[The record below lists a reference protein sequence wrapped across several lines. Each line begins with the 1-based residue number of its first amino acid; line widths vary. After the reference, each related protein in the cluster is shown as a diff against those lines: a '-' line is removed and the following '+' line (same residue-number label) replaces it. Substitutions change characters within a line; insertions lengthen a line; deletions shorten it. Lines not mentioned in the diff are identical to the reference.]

1 MRLSTTLSVYIG
13 RQFFW
18 SFMGLL
24 LTILM
29 IVLLFDVVELLR
41 RAHGE
46 TAVSLTQLV
55 EMALLKLP
63 YMCQQMFPFAALFG
77 GMLTFWRLARHHEL
91 VVTRAAGI
99 SAWQFLLPVVA
110 VGFLL
115 GVLMTTALNP
125 LASASLSQFE
135 RREALMLKGHQNLL
149 ALGNSGIWLRQ
160 ANAEGQA
167 VIRASRILT
176 GGSDITLYD
185 ISVFRYRGSD
195 EFYQRIDAELATL
208 EDGFWHVQNA
218 QIQEPESPPR
228 IEKTVWLKTGLTLA
242 SIQDSFAP
250 PETMSFWS
258 LPGFVTKLEESGFSA
273 VRHRLYLHA
282 LLASPLL
289 MCAMVLIAATF
300 TLRHSRRGGATY
312 VIIGGV
318 LTGFILYFFSDIVFA
333 LGQSDSIPVVL
344 AAWTPSGVAT
354 LLGLAMLLHL
364 EDG

>member
-1 MRLSTTLSVYIG
+1 MRLSTTLSIYIG

-18 SFMGLL
+18 NFMGLL
-24 LTILM
+24 LVILL
-29 IVLLFDVVELLR
+29 IVLLFDIVELLR

-46 TAVSLTQLV
+46 AGVSLTQLV
-55 EMALLKLP
+55 EMALLKMP
-63 YMCQQMFPFAALFG
+63 YMCQQVFPFAALFA

-99 SAWQFLLPVVA
+99 SAWQFLLPVVT

-115 GVLMTTALNP
+115 GVLMTTAISP

-149 ALGNSGIWLRQ
+149 ALGESGIWLRQ

-185 ISVFRYRGSD
+185 ISVFRYRGAD
-195 EFYQRIDAELATL
+195 EFYQRIDAELASL
-208 EDGFWHVQNA
+208 EDGFWHVRNA

-228 IEKTVWLKTGLTLA
+228 FEKTVWLETDLTLA

-289 MCAMVLIAATF
+289 MCAMILIAATF

-312 VIIGGV
+312 VIAGGV
-318 LTGFILYFFSDIVFA
+318 LTGFVLYFFSDIVFA
-333 LGQSDSIPVVL
+333 LGQTDSIPVVL

>member
-1 MRLSTTLSVYIG
+1 MRVSATLSVYIG

-18 SFMGLL
+18 SFLGLL
-24 LTILM
+24 LVILL
-29 IVLLFDVVELLR
+29 IVLLFDTVELLR
-41 RAHGE
+41 RAHGQSG
-46 TAVSLTQLV
+46 VSFAQLL
-55 EMALLKLP
+55 EMAFLKLP
-63 YMCQQMFPFAALFG
+63 YMGQQMFPFAALFG

-99 SAWQFLLPVVA
+99 SAWQFLLPVIG

-115 GVLMTTALNP
+115 GVLMTVALNP
-125 LASASLSQFE
+125 LASASLSQYE
-135 RREALMLKGHQNLL
+135 RREALMLKGNHNLL
-149 ALGNSGIWLRQ
+149 ALGASGIWLRQ
-160 ANAEGQA
+160 ANADGQA

-176 GGSDITLYD
+176 AGNDITLYD
-185 ISVFRYRGSD
+185 LTVFRYRGSD
-195 EFYQRIDAELATL
+195 EFYQRIDAELAEL
-208 EDGFWHVQNA
+208 EDGFWRVQNA
-218 QIQEPESPPR
+218 HVQEPENPAQFD
-228 IEKTVWLKTGLTLA
+228 ETVWLETDLTLA

-258 LPGFVTKLEESGFSA
+258 LPGFIQKLEDSGFSA
-273 VRHRLYLHA
+273 VRHRLHLHS
-282 LLASPLL
+282 LLAAPLL

-300 TLRHSRRGGATY
+300 TLRTSRRGGATY
-312 VIIGGV
+312 VVTGGV
-318 LTGFILYFFSDIVFA
+318 LTGFVLYFFSDIVFA

>member
-1 MRLSTTLSVYIG
+1 MRLSTTLSFYIG

-18 SFMGLL
+18 GFLGLL
-24 LTILM
+24 LIILL
-29 IVLLFDVVELLR
+29 IVLLFDMIELLR
-41 RAHGE
+41 RTHDA
-46 TAVSLTQLV
+46 TNIPFSQLM
-55 EMALLKLP
+55 EMAFLKMP
-63 YMCQQMFPFAALFG
+63 YMAQQVFPFAALFG

-99 SAWQFLLPVVA
+99 SAWQFLLPVII

-115 GVLMTTALNP
+115 GVIMTTALNP

-135 RREALMLKGHQNLL
+135 RRESIMIKGHQNFLD
-149 ALGNSGIWLRQ
+149 LGKSGIWLRQ
-160 ANAEGQA
+160 ANTEGQA
-167 VIRASRILT
+167 VIRAAKILT
-176 GGSDITLYD
+176 TGSEITLFNVT
-185 ISVFRYRGSD
+185 VFQYRGAD
-195 EFYQRIDAELATL
+195 DFFQRIDADYAKL
-208 EDGFWHVQNA
+208 EDGFWRIHNA
-218 QIQEPESPPR
+218 RIQEPETPPQL
-228 IEKTVWLKTGLTLA
+228 EETVWLETELTPV

-258 LPGFVTKLEESGFSA
+258 LRGFINKLEESGFSA
-273 VRHRLYLHA
+273 VRHRLYFHA

-300 TLRHSRRGGATY
+300 TLRNSRRGGATF
-312 VIIGGV
+312 VITGGV
-318 LTGFILYFFSDIVFA
+318 LTGFVLYFFSDIVFA
-333 LGQSDSIPVVL
+333 LGQSDNIPVIL